1 MVIDYYQG
9 NICGLQLASCTTQ
22 LFEIRND
29 LAGGVLKKQG
39 MWLFIIACEIIESMT
54 LYIALARDYTYIGG
68 RRGGV

>member
-1 MVIDYYQG
+1 M
-9 NICGLQLASCTTQ
+9 T
-22 LFEIRND
+22 

-68 RRGGV
+68 RRGEYEFIHSYSLNVQQYDLVCPSIY